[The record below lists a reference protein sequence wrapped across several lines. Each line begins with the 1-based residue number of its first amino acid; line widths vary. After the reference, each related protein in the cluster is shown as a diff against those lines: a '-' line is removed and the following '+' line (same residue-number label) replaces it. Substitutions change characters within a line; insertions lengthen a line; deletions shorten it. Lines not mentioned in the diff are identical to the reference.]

1 MTGPQS
7 GAIIGGRL
15 RLERALSGDAANQL
29 WLVTDLR
36 NRATHAVEF
45 LPTGSARC
53 EHLVHPRHPNLLAF
67 YRCERAGSEVAAVT
81 AYHAGLDEPALGI
94 NLEALNVAASVA
106 LKWLSGIAEALAA
119 LHEAGLPAHGAIR
132 PSRVR
137 VGSGG
142 DALLTGYPY
151 AADTDGKVD
160 ETFLSPQRRAGAA
173 PDVSD
178 DVYGWAALAYFL
190 LSGGERPPEVNESIA
205 AQPFAV
211 EELRQARRLTPT
223 GWLAHW
229 EQPLQSAL
237 SVTPSMRPASLRVLL
252 DALRQSTG
260 QVLSAS
266 DVPVARPVTRRPPS
280 WRLAKAGP
288 FAVEARDS
296 GAAAGGL
303 LQTLVDVRAD
313 TATLQL
319 LRMELDRR
327 QEGMLADMQ
336 QTQAARAEA
345 GRMSQHVAA
354 ESAALAK
361 ARSELAAQATALAE
375 QRASLQSAKET
386 VEQKRAGEQAQ
397 AEKQAQQEAKNLA
410 RERTRLEQEARALQV
425 QQQSLE
431 TRAAQLADA
440 TQQAERKSRE
450 LEERMTALAA
460 SERALTELC
469 GSSDPAEWKRF
480 ASRVPTTKT
489 KRHFSPV
496 DPEAIEAPKPEF
508 AAATVPVSAPVLAT
522 APAFA
527 PGAGPTPAPALDA
540 VPASSETAPLLEVS
554 ASVDAVRPLRATL
567 GLPNGRR
574 LHLFAGP
581 VLRFG
586 RHGESDFLL
595 VALMRGQNPN
605 LALVREISRKH
616 FELHISPTGIR
627 LIDGWSG
634 EAKPSQHGVCIDGRR
649 VTPDG
654 ADVRPG
660 CIISVTTRAP
670 SRTVPHWKVLSW
682 SGGPREES
690 APSRGSDSRHAFPS
704 TSPMSAV
711 FLQRLDDAPDDICV
725 IFQSVRLRDLG
736 VTEPELMNIEL
747 AVTPNGFAQIQGSRQ
762 TLLQDGLSPH
772 PSITLVSLGSLSPFA
787 SAPGVA

>member
-1 MTGPQS
+1 MTGLQS
-7 GAIIGGRL
+7 GVIIGGRL
-15 RLERALSGDAANQL
+15 RLERPLSGDTASPL

-36 NRATHAVEF
+36 NRGIHALEF
-45 LPTGSARC
+45 LPSSSARC

-67 YRCERAGSEVAAVT
+67 YRCEAAGSEVAAVT
-81 AYHAGLDEPALGI
+81 AYHDSLDEPALGI
-94 NLEALNVAASVA
+94 NLDRLNVAAPVA
-106 LKWLSGIAEALAA
+106 LRWLSGIAEALAA

-132 PSRVR
+132 PSRIR

-151 AADTDGKVD
+151 AADTDGKAD
-160 ETFLSPQRRAGAA
+160 EIFLSPQRRLGAT

-178 DVYGWAALAYFL
+178 DVFGWAALAYFI
-190 LSGGERPPEVNESIA
+190 LSGGEPPPEVNESTGT
-205 AQPFAV
+205 QPFALDQ
-211 EELRQARRLTPT
+211 LRQARSLPPS
-223 GWLAHW
+223 GWPAQW
-229 EQPLQSAL
+229 EKPLQSAL
-237 SVTPSMRPASLRVLL
+237 SITPSIRPASLRLLL

-260 QVLSAS
+260 QVQAA
-266 DVPVARPVTRRPPS
+266 PVGPIIRPAARRTPS
-280 WRLAKAGP
+280 WRLAKVGP
-288 FAVEARDS
+288 LTVEARDA
-296 GAAAGGL
+296 GTAAGGL

-313 TATLQL
+313 TVTLQL
-319 LRMELDRR
+319 LRLELDRR
-327 QEGMLADMQ
+327 QEGMLADLQ

-345 GRMSQHVAA
+345 ERISQHVAA

-361 ARSELAAQATALAE
+361 ARSELAAQAAALAE
-375 QRASLQSAKET
+375 QRALQSAKET
-386 VEQKRAGEQAQ
+386 VDQKRTSEQAQ
-397 AEKQAQQEAKNLA
+397 AEKQAQQEAKNIA

-431 TRAAQLADA
+431 TRTAQLAEV

-450 LEERMTALAA
+450 LEERMAALAI
-460 SERALTELC
+460 SERTLTELC
-469 GSSDPAEWKRF
+469 GSSDPADWKRF
-480 ASRVPTTKT
+480 ASRFLSSAT
-489 KRHFSPV
+489 KRSFSPV
-496 DPEAIEAPKPEF
+496 DPDAAGVSKPESTASTVP
-508 AAATVPVSAPVLAT
+508 AAAPGLEIASASAPGPEPGPITTETTAPMEVLAPI
-522 APAFA
+522 A
-527 PGAGPTPAPALDA
+527 
-540 VPASSETAPLLEVS
+540 
-554 ASVDAVRPLRATL
+554 AVRPLRATL

-595 VALMRGQNPN
+595 VALLRGQSPN

-616 FELHISPTGIR
+616 FELQLSPTGIR

-682 SGGPREES
+682 SGAPRDE
-690 APSRGSDSRHAFPS
+690 AAASRGSDSRHAFS
-704 TSPMSAV
+704 SAGPMSAV

-725 IFQSVRLRDLG
+725 IFKSVRLGDLG
-736 VTEPELMNIEL
+736 VTEPDLMAIEL
-747 AVTPNGFAQIQGSRQ
+747 AVTPAGFAEIQGGQ
-762 TLLQDGLSPH
+762 PTLLQEGMSPH
-772 PSITLVSLGSLSPFA
+772 PGITLISLGSLSPFA
-787 SAPGVA
+787 SAPGAA